1 MYKKQTHKSVKMTL
15 TRHNKILYTWK
26 KLTKNEMRIKENKD
40 KKFSKLENKKTLK
53 IMKIWVTNLVSV
65 KRVYSKLFVDSMK
78 SLDKLSML
86 MLNSAE
92 KLGSP

>member
-1 MYKKQTHKSVKMTL
+1 MTL

-65 KRVYSKLFVDSMK
+65 RRVYSKLFVDSMK

-86 MLNSAE
+86 ILNSAE